1 MDGPYGEGFP
11 PPGSANL
18 PHILNMS
25 VPTWTS
31 LDDERRV
38 AVLEQKLLEMD
49 DEQAHRDKVASNMNT
64 LHTKQLEK
72 RLRILAAQTKQAQ
85 VRCSLHGVTL
95 GLLLAIL
102 LPTATSHSLSSSPT
116 PPTRFLGRALHLRNA
131 TTLWK
136 LAFSTGLPTLHR
148 QPAPHPPPRQ
158 RSGGR
163 RARRPT
169 PQERWTAFGAISMT
183 MQLLPT

>member
-102 LPTATSHSLSSSPT
+102 LPTATFRSLSSSPT
-116 PPTRFLGRALHLRNA
+116 PPTRFLGRALFISGTQR
-131 TTLWK
+131 
-136 LAFSTGLPTLHR
+136 
-148 QPAPHPPPRQ
+148 
-158 RSGGR
+158 RSGSSPFR
-163 RARRPT
+163 RASQHFTDSRLPILLLVNAAAGGGLVVRRRKNVGQPSE
-169 PQERWTAFGAISMT
+169 PF
-183 MQLLPT
+183 L